1 MEQVQR
7 PIDRN
12 FMEIESKLEIS
23 ILSSL
28 EDSVNLEE
36 EVDERL

>member
-28 EDSVNLEE
+28 GDSGNLEE
-36 EVDERL
+36 EADERL

>member
-12 FMEIESKLEIS
+12 FMKIESKLEIS

-28 EDSVNLEE
+28 GSSDNLEE
-36 EVDERL
+36 EGEERL